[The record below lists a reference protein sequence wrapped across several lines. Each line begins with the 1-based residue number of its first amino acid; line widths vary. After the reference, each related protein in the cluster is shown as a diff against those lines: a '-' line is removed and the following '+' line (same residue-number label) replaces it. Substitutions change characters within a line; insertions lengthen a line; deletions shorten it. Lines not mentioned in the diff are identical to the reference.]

1 MHKHRRKMI
10 APILVT
16 VILVLYYIGFFL
28 VCALIEGIPL
38 IDRVLAGILPLGL
51 AGVSIAVLVERI
63 REIRSGEEDDLS
75 QY

>member
-16 VILVLYYIGFFL
+16 VILVRYYIGFFL

-38 IDRVLAGILPLGL
+38 IGRVLAGILPLGL

>member
-1 MHKHRRKMI
+1 MHKHRRKMA
-10 APILVT
+10 APILIT

-38 IDRVLAGILPLGL
+38 ISRVLAGILPLGL

>member
-28 VCALIEGIPL
+28 VCVLIEGIPL
-38 IDRVLAGILPLGL
+38 IGRVLAGILPLGL